1 MIDIENEL
9 INRISAKLRE
19 QCEGVYVTG
28 EYVKSPPTFPCV
40 SIVEVDN
47 QVYRNGRDSGEIENF
62 AQVAYE
68 INVYSN
74 KKIGRKTECKRI
86 TGIADSEM
94 AKLGFTR
101 TVYTPVQNERD
112 ATIYRIV
119 TRYRAVVDKN
129 KTIYRR

>member
-1 MIDIENEL
+1 MIDIEIEL
-9 INRISAKLRE
+9 IDRISAKLRE
-19 QCEGVYVTG
+19 QCEEVYVTG

-74 KKIGRKTECKRI
+74 KKVGRKTECKRI
-86 TGIADSEM
+86 MGIADLEM